1 MKKLLVALIALLPS
15 LAIAA
20 GGGFS
25 YPLEEARIDLEDKA
39 SLQRGAA
46 LFINY
51 CLGCHQTQYQR
62 YQRTA
67 EDLGIPLDLAKD
79 NLIFSDQKI
88 GQKMTNS
95 MPKEDSAAW
104 FGKQPP
110 DLTLVARVRSPD
122 WIYTYLKTFYVDTNK
137 TFNVNNA
144 VFKDVGMPHVL
155 QDLQGTQEAE
165 MVYDTVHGKETLV
178 GIKLTQKEPGS
189 LTPEE
194 YDQAVN
200 DLVNYLEYVGEP
212 SKLDSHRIGT
222 WVLVFLAVFFVFIY
236 LLKKEYWR
244 DVH

>member
-1 MKKLLVALIALLPS
+1 MKKLLITLVALLPG

-20 GGGFS
+20 GGGFQ
-25 YPLEEARIDLEDKA
+25 YPLEEARIDLEDKP

-46 LFINY
+46 LFMNY

-67 EDLGIPLDLAKD
+67 EDLGIPLDIAKD

-88 GQKMTNS
+88 GEKMTNS
-95 MPKEDSAAW
+95 MPAKDAGKW

-122 WIYTYLKTFYVDTNK
+122 WIYTYLKTFYLDPSK
-137 TFNVNNA
+137 TFGVNNA
-144 VFKDVGMPHVL
+144 VFKDVGMPHVF
-155 QDLQGTQEAE
+155 QGLQGTQEAE
-165 MVYDTVHGKETLV
+165 MVYDTVDGHKTLV
-178 GIKLTQKEPGS
+178 GIKLTQVEPGA